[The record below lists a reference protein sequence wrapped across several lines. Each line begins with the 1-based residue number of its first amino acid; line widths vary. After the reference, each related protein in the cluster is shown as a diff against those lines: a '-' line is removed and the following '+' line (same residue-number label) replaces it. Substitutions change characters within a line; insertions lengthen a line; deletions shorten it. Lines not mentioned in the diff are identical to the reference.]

1 MFSGKV
7 EIKLYEIIFISAF
20 NNDFFLL
27 KPRKKCLDKNLKKIM
42 VII

>member
-20 NNDFFLL
+20 NNENFI
-27 KPRKKCLDKNLKKIM
+27 KIKEEM
-42 VII
+42 F